1 MRDSA
6 IASFDA
12 AVCRFAPA
20 KTGNRLDG
28 TGCRS
33 TYFWAPAPEAAGNTG
48 TLCSLFDFFAYME
61 KKNHDGFCRTTTRKI
76 GDTTETVCMCIP
88 AVIVVH
94 SGFADLQSPGFSS
107 TVAHAVRRLN
117 GHVFFP
123 PPSSLAAN
131 KTRSSAHLPE
141 SKKVCNSCPG
151 VKKGK

>member
-61 KKNHDGFCRTTTRKI
+61 KKI
-76 GDTTETVCMCIP
+76 MTVFVAQQLEKLVTQQKRCACAYP
-88 AVIVVH
+88 L
-94 SGFADLQSPGFSS
+94 SLSS
-107 TVAHAVRRLN
+107 TLGLLIFNLRVS
-117 GHVFFP
+117 P
-123 PPSSLAAN
+123 PL
-131 KTRSSAHLPE
+131 
-141 SKKVCNSCPG
+141 
-151 VKKGK
+151 